1 MTETGPPRRG
11 KPPVFLERQ
20 SYRRR
25 RVIDAARMLPFIGLL
40 LWLIP
45 LLWREEGEV
54 AVRSSSAILYLF
66 GVWILL
72 VAGAAVL
79 SAKLAAQARDGT
91 AEAEAR
97 PGETP

>member
-20 SYRRR
+20 PYRRR